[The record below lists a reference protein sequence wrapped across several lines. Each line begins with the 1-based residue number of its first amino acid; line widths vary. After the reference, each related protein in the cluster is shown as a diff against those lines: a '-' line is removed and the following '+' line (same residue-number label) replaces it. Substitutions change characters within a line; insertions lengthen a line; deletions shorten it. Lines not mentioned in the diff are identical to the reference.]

1 MKKKYLIL
9 GLVILFILEPYTESI
24 VLPTEDVLDK
34 EEVQAPVTTQDNKA
48 DNERID
54 FKKESIAYLNTIKDN
69 TKTLKSEENKAS
81 DDLNEYSD
89 SLPDL
94 LKSMYADEIRTM
106 RDKHVSNDS
115 LMDDVD
121 NRCSSVISDLKAN
134 KYNQIEMKDLYQDLE
149 QIIDEYPNFAN
160 NLKCRQG
167 STSISDIEESQAEI
181 EAFYTNIS
189 NVLGEWGMRTICTP

>member
-9 GLVILFILEPYTESI
+9 GLVILFILEPFTESV
-24 VLPTEDVLDK
+24 VLPTEGVLDK
-34 EEVQAPVTTQDNKA
+34 EEVKAPVTTQDNKA

-54 FKKESIAYLNTIKDN
+54 FKKESIAYLNMIKDN
-69 TKTLKSEENKAS
+69 TKTLKGEENKAS
-81 DDLNEYSD
+81 DDLNAYSD
-89 SLPDL
+89 SLPGWI
-94 LKSMYADEIRTM
+94 KSMYADEIQTM

-134 KYNQIEMKDLYQDLE
+134 KYNEIEMKDLYQDLE

-160 NLKCRQG
+160 NLKYRQG

-189 NVLGEWGMRTICTP
+189 NVLGE